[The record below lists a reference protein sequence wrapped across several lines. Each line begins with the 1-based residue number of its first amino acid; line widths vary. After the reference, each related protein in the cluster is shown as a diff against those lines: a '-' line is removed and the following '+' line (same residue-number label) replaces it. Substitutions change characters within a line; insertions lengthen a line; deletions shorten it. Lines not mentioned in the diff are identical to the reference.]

1 MKTTRGASS
10 RFGRVVGMAMFAMAV
25 SPTVAHADLITV
37 NFAGTVTGIGGGLIA
52 EFSLGDTA
60 SGSFTYESSTTARA
74 GSTSSLALFDALTN
88 FEFSVNSPSGYA
100 ASSNNASEIEVVN
113 DNGFSDNFFVR
124 SEVSGGL
131 AGTTPDV
138 AGLVFDGL
146 ILRLFDSS
154 QTVISDA
161 LILPDSSAFGDFTS
175 AQLSLK
181 FDDVGGLGGSAF
193 VIIDMDSLS
202 AIPEPATLALFVIAL
217 GGLGFM
223 ARRRVA

>member
-1 MKTTRGASS
+1 
-10 RFGRVVGMAMFAMAV
+10 MALFAMAV
-25 SPTVAHADLITV
+25 SPAVAHADLITV
-37 NFAGTVTGIGGGLIA
+37 NFEGTVTGIGGGLIA

-60 SGSFTYESSTTARA
+60 SGSFTYESSTAARA
-74 GSTSSLALFDALTN
+74 GGTSSLALFDALTN
-88 FEFSVNSPSGYA
+88 FQFSVNSLSGYA

-138 AGLVFDGL
+138 AGAVFDGL

-154 QTVISDA
+154 QTAISDA
-161 LILPDSSAFGDFTS
+161 LILPDRSAFGDFTS

-181 FDDVGGLGGSAF
+181 FDEDFGGLTGSSF

-202 AIPEPATLALFVIAL
+202 AIPEPATLALFLIAL

-223 ARRRVA
+223 MRRQVA